1 MAKKI
6 DVIEVPVVDPMA
18 ERAKIKANV
27 DKVLREK
34 IDAIVKDFEGH
45 REGEIDE
52 LARLNQALEDLRSKQ
67 GPLLTER
74 ATLVS
79 GIMGIG
85 VKGVFDLDQK
95 LGWLSKQA
103 EGYQRQIDE
112 IFKRLTNIPKLDFLF
127 LNFLSLYEKSKS

>member
-52 LARLNQALEDLRSKQ
+52 LARLNEALEALKEKQNKSLRELFY
-67 GPLLTER
+67 LL
-74 ATLVS
+74 
-79 GIMGIG
+79 
-85 VKGVFDLDQK
+85 Q
-95 LGWLSKQA
+95 
-103 EGYQRQIDE
+103 Y
-112 IFKRLTNIPKLDFLF
+112 LF
-127 LNFLSLYEKSKS
+127 